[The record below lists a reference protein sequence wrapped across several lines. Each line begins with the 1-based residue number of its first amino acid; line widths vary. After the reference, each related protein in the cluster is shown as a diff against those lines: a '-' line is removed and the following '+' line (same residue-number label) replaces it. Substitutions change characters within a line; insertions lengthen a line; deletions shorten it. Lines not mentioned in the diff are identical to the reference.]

1 MRKDE
6 APRPLTA
13 TDQVGD
19 YRLKIVAI
27 GAEAMQPD
35 HRGIGIGAGFYFNGF
50 KCHVH
55 SLQGSDGEVACR
67 RAESRLRLEFAA
79 SSAFDNS
86 CIFMQHARNF
96 MQKPDSTFTLRS
108 ATESLSAPS
117 RRSTLA
123 KIIREQVVGRQSE
136 LVDILRKYGHVA
148 TQSSV
153 SRDLRELGVAKQGD
167 RYVLPEAVAPRNDF
181 STLKQFV
188 NAQFTAGTNLTVL
201 KTTVGSA
208 QSVAVAI
215 DTARWPEV
223 VGTISGD
230 DTIFIAT
237 AGARE
242 QRKLGNRLRAIF
254 GC

>member
-1 MRKDE
+1 VFRTRSLVYKAGPPKRLPDPSSVSRGRDRGSE
-6 APRPLTA
+6 RGANSPLTGSA
-13 TDQVGD
+13 FLCRMRANLCIGQQVID
-19 YRLKIVAI
+19 ARL
-27 GAEAMQPD
+27 QSD
-35 HRGIGIGAGFYFNGF
+35 NGN
-50 KCHVH
+50 
-55 SLQGSDGEVACR
+55 
-67 RAESRLRLEFAA
+67 
-79 SSAFDNS
+79 SSAP
-86 CIFMQHARNF
+86 ARR
-96 MQKPDSTFTLRS
+96 TL
-108 ATESLSAPS
+108 LVK
-117 RRSTLA
+117 L
-123 KIIREQVVGRQSE
+123 IREQVVGRQAE
-136 LVDILRKYGHVA
+136 LVAMLRKLGVGA

-167 RYVLPEAVAPRNDF
+167 RYVLPETAVRPKSDF

-188 NAQFTAGTNLTVL
+188 NALQTAGSNLMVL

-242 QRKLGNRLRAIF
+242 QRELKLRLRTIF
-254 GC
+254 GR